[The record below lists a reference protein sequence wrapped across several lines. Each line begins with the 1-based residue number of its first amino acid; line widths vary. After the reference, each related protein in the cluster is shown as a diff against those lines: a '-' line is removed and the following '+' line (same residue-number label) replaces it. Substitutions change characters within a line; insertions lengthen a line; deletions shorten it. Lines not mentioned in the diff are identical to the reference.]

1 MVFFS
6 CFSISLVSFSV
17 REAEKE
23 VSKNSTWVV
32 DAVLKVQPLRL
43 KGLKT
48 HKALKG
54 HTLWHIFWS
63 FIFPSLTP
71 AKLPHI
77 KYDGKKKLKML
88 S

>member
-1 MVFFS
+1 M
-6 CFSISLVSFSV
+6 

-23 VSKNSTWVV
+23 VSKNSTCVV

-43 KGLKT
+43 EGLKT

-63 FIFPSLTP
+63 FIF
-71 AKLPHI
+71 LP
-77 KYDGKKKLKML
+77 
-88 S
+88 